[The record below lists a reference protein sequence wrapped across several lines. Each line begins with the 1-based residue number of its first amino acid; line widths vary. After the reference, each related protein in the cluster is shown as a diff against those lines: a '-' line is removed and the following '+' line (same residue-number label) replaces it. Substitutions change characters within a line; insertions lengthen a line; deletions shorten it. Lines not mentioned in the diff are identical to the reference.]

1 MQQPF
6 QTTGVYQKYKYP
18 KTSSHNVML
27 KSEKRRSNTRTL
39 TIQAHKFIRKTRATN
54 KSFNTDHLNK
64 LPGITACK
72 DKAKN
77 NN

>member
-1 MQQPF
+1 
-6 QTTGVYQKYKYP
+6 
-18 KTSSHNVML
+18 ML